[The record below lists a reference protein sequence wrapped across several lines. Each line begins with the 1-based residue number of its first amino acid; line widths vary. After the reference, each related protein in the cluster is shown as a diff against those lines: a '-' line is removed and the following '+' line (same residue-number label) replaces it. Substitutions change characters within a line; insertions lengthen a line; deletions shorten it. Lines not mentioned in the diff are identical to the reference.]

1 LTRSGVVE
9 CRVVDQEGAAQ
20 RTLDRPTLER
30 QLAHGFFWLDVKRPT
45 EDDLALLGD
54 VFGFHPLALED
65 STHFGQRPKLE
76 DYDDFVFLVLYGH
89 VPDEDLL
96 VEVHLYVTDGF
107 VVTIRTDESPA
118 LDALHESYAR
128 RQVRENAVAM
138 VHRIADGLV
147 DSFFPALGQFED
159 RLELIEDALVD
170 APKDEHLKDVFTMRR
185 RLAGLRRVLGPQR
198 DLMGRL
204 AAGTAA
210 LPGITPE
217 DERYFR
223 DIFDHLLRLSELIES
238 TRDVMSS
245 AIDVYLS
252 ASSNRMNA
260 VMKQLAL
267 IATIFLPLTFV
278 TGIFGQNFG
287 WMVEHVDSW
296 QAFLL
301 LGVGSQLVASAI
313 LLVYFKRRGWF

>member
-1 LTRSGVVE
+1 ME
-9 CRVVDQEGAAQ
+9 CRVVDQAGAA
-20 RTLDRPTLER
+20 RTTLDRPTLER
-30 QLAHGFFWLDVKRPT
+30 RRENGFFWLDVHRPS

-65 STHFGQRPKLE
+65 SAHFRQRPKLE

-89 VPDEDLL
+89 APDEDLL
-96 VEVHLYVTDGF
+96 VEVHLYVTDAF
-107 VVTIRTDESPA
+107 IVTIRTDDSPA
-118 LDALHESYAR
+118 LDELHQSYAR
-128 RQVRENAVAM
+128 RQVRESAVAM

-170 APKDEHLKDVFTMRR
+170 APKHEHLKDIFTMRR

-204 AAGTAA
+204 AAGTAS
-210 LPGITPE
+210 LPGMTTE

-223 DIFDHLLRLSELIES
+223 DIFDHLLRLNELIES

-252 ASSNRMNA
+252 ASSNRANA
-260 VMKQLAL
+260 VMKQLAV

-278 TGIFGQNFG
+278 TGVFGQNFG
-287 WMVEHVDSW
+287 WMVEHVDSR

-301 LGVGSQLVASAI
+301 LGVGSQLVAIA
-313 LLVYFKRRGWF
+313 LLLAYFKRRGWFE

>member
-1 LTRSGVVE
+1 VE
-9 CRVVDQEGAAQ
+9 CRVVDQAGAAKT
-20 RTLDRPTLER
+20 TLDQPTLER
-30 QLAHGFFWLDVKRPT
+30 QLANGFFWLDVHRPS

-65 STHFGQRPKLE
+65 SADFGQRPKLE

-89 VPDEDLL
+89 VQDEDLL
-96 VEVHLYVTDGF
+96 VEVHLYVTERF
-107 VVTIRTDESPA
+107 LVTIRTDESPA
-118 LDALHESYAR
+118 LDELHESYTR
-128 RQVRENAVAM
+128 RQVREDAVAM

-147 DSFFPALGQFED
+147 DSFFPAVTQFED
-159 RLELIEDALVD
+159 RLELIEDVLVD

-204 AAGTAA
+204 AAGTAS
-210 LPGITPE
+210 LPGMTPE

-223 DIFDHLLRLSELIES
+223 DVFDHLLRLSELIES

-245 AIDVYLS
+245 AIDVFLS
-252 ASSNRMNA
+252 ASSNRMNT
-260 VMKQLAL
+260 VMKQLAV
-267 IATIFLPLTFV
+267 IASIFLPLTFV

-287 WMVEHVDSW
+287 WMVEHVDTW

-301 LGVGSQLVASAI
+301 LGVGSQLVASGI